1 MKEVFEKA
9 ILTYGQTAQEDVAIE
24 EMSELIK
31 AICKMRRAGVNEKPA
46 ATDAIVDEIADVSI
60 MLEQLCMMYE
70 CFDAVENRR
79 QYTKCAGWKTGSR
92 RHRHARNNH
101 SFRKGCGNCIASVL
115 PYCYVGVSGD
125 WWPI

>member
-1 MKEVFEKA
+1 MSLDNITALVWIFVAGYALSVLQSIKGTSDFVKTEVQMKEVFEKA

-79 QYTKCAGWKTGSR
+79 QYKVR
-92 RHRHARNNH
+92 RLENRL
-101 SFRKGCGNCIASVL
+101 K
-115 PYCYVGVSGD
+115 
-125 WWPI
+125 

>member
-70 CFDAVENRR
+70 CFDAVEIADN
-79 QYTKCAGWKTGSR
+79 TKCAGWKTGSR

-101 SFRKGCGNCIASVL
+101 SFRKGCGNCIDAVL
-115 PYCYVGVSGD
+115 PCCCVGVSGG
-125 WWPI
+125 WWTI

>member
-1 MKEVFEKA
+1 MKEIFEKA
-9 ILTYGQTAQEDVAIE
+9 ILIYGQTAQEDVAIE

-60 MLEQLCMMYE
+60 MMEQLCMMYE

-79 QYTKCAGWKTGSR
+79 RYKVR
-92 RHRHARNNH
+92 RLENRLKEAPAC
-101 SFRKGCGNCIASVL
+101 SK
-115 PYCYVGVSGD
+115 
-125 WWPI
+125 

>member
-46 ATDAIVDEIADVSI
+46 ATDAIVDEIADVSSGRPMRLI
-60 MLEQLCMMYE
+60 LPHVRGGILALQPRTLRQTHPQ
-70 CFDAVENRR
+70 RR
-79 QYTKCAGWKTGSR
+79 GSSPSCCR
-92 RHRHARNNH
+92 ACSR
-101 SFRKGCGNCIASVL
+101 
-115 PYCYVGVSGD
+115 
-125 WWPI
+125 

>member
-60 MLEQLCMMYE
+60 TVSYTHLDVYKRQVELARAEQLPANE
-70 CFDAVENRR
+70 
-79 QYTKCAGWKTGSR
+79 QT
-92 RHRHARNNH
+92 
-101 SFRKGCGNCIASVL
+101 ASDEDCQNQQH
-115 PYCYVGVSGD
+115 PHQMRGFEA
-125 WWPI
+125 PAA

>member
-46 ATDAIVDEIADVSI
+46 AMDAIVDEIADVSI
-60 MLEQLCMMYE
+60 MMEQLCMMYE

-79 QYTKCAGWKTGSR
+79 RYKVR
-92 RHRHARNNH
+92 RLENRLKEAA
-101 SFRKGCGNCIASVL
+101 K
-115 PYCYVGVSGD
+115 
-125 WWPI
+125 

>member
-70 CFDAVENRR
+70 CFEAVENRR
-79 QYTKCAGWKTGSR
+79 QYKVR
-92 RHRHARNNH
+92 RLENRLKEAA
-101 SFRKGCGNCIASVL
+101 K
-115 PYCYVGVSGD
+115 
-125 WWPI
+125 

>member
-9 ILTYGQTAQEDVAIE
+9 IHTYGQTAQEDVAIE
-24 EMSELIK
+24 EMSEHIK

-79 QYTKCAGWKTGSR
+79 QYKVR
-92 RHRHARNNH
+92 RLENRLKEAPAC
-101 SFRKGCGNCIASVL
+101 SK
-115 PYCYVGVSGD
+115 
-125 WWPI
+125 

>member
-60 MLEQLCMMYE
+60 MMEQLCMMYE

-79 QYTKCAGWKTGSR
+79 QYKVR
-92 RHRHARNNH
+92 RLANRLKEARHARNNH
-101 SFRKGCGNCIASVL
+101 SFRKGCGNCIDAVL
-115 PYCYVGVSGD
+115 PCCCVGVSGG
-125 WWPI
+125 WWTI

>member
-60 MLEQLCMMYE
+60 IK
-70 CFDAVENRR
+70 AV
-79 QYTKCAGWKTGSR
+79 G
-92 RHRHARNNH
+92 
-101 SFRKGCGNCIASVL
+101 IVL
-115 PYCYVGVSGD
+115 LLSCPVIVWACLVVSGRFD
-125 WWPI
+125 DD

>member
-46 ATDAIVDEIADVSI
+46 VSR
-60 MLEQLCMMYE
+60 C
-70 CFDAVENRR
+70 
-79 QYTKCAGWKTGSR
+79 
-92 RHRHARNNH
+92 HR
-101 SFRKGCGNCIASVL
+101 
-115 PYCYVGVSGD
+115 
-125 WWPI
+125 